1 MYKEFINVSFNY
13 QSMIGS
19 YLFNIKKTQKQ
30 RKEREKKGKNPQKV
44 FRYFFE
50 PFQLEPAD
58 RGSGSAIF
66 LFCFGPSALIIK
78 MDQENNDFG

>member
-13 QSMIGS
+13 QSMIGP
-19 YLFNIKKTQKQ
+19 YLFNIKNTKTKK
-30 RKEREKKGKNPQKV
+30 RERKKGKKSAKFFDISSNP
-44 FRYFFE
+44 FNLNPRTE
-50 PFQLEPAD
+50 GLPRP
-58 RGSGSAIF
+58 F